1 MCDYGAGNLNLYYY
15 LDKKFRNLDY
25 FFKDQILVEEKVRI
39 IAINNKL
46 KNLFISDPENQS
58 DLDIL
63 YFGSTLQYIKNYKE
77 ELIKFFSKSKYVLI
91 SQTPF
96 FQNDKLE
103 EKIILKQTN
112 MHPEINFLYLFN
124 INNFIRFMEKNS
136 YELVEKN
143 INKVTKFLNF
153 KNFDRKKYKDIN
165 MYDLLFKQK
174 NEVK

>member
-1 MCDYGAGNLNLYYY
+1 M
-15 LDKKFRNLDY
+15 
-25 FFKDQILVEEKVRI
+25 
-39 IAINNKL
+39 
-46 KNLFISDPENQS
+46 FISDPENQS

-77 ELIKFFSKSKYVLI
+77 ELIKFFSKSKYILI

-96 FQNDKLE
+96 FQNDKLK

-124 INNFIRFMEKNS
+124 INYFIRFMEKNS